1 MLKALYDYAVKN
13 DLALPPGFVNKS
25 IRAYILLAEDG
36 HYLGIEQCED
46 EVLPCPDIGSMAN
59 SKDKCNILAEKLSC
73 VVVDPQ
79 AGENVK
85 NQFFRQTLHDGASAE
100 PKLALCLRALEDQ
113 EVATLILEECKK
125 RKLKGMDRISFKV
138 GGRSILKS
146 PALSAW
152 WSEYRKQF
160 TKNNGQPE
168 MRCMITGEPT
178 VPLATV
184 PPVTG
189 LAAVG
194 GHPRG
199 DALICFDK
207 SAFCSYGL
215 KQAANAP
222 VSETAFAAVKAALDD
237 LLAGAPAMYQRK
249 KADQVVPIAPIFAG
263 IKFLHWY
270 DEPIGLEEDAIQRD
284 LIDFEDEDDEED
296 DDELTEAEQ
305 QAQERQ
311 REAQA
316 NAAADRLVKSVQT
329 GEHAPKLNNRYHI
342 LLLSGANGRVMVR
355 HYENGSYETLQ
366 KNLAQWEVDL
376 KLVDD
381 WGTQL
386 LRPRKLSARL
396 SCLMKYQQN
405 DNKPFER
412 MKKELA
418 GLTPTIILAILHN
431 TPLPDEV
438 AVRALAT
445 IRSKMVQE
453 EEEQKKWPSMA
464 VCCQWLKVWL
474 LRKHRARNEEEHLMP
489 YYHPDMPSAAYH
501 CGALVAIYTDLQKKA
516 MPKIGAGIAQ
526 RYYASASRTPKLVLG
541 QLERMAK
548 IYLEKLEQMSKNDLE
563 KPKWRALAKS
573 YENHLNTVSCFF
585 TPEHPLPSAL
595 NLEEQSYFAL
605 GYRQMSA
612 KLTKEE
618 KEREAKVN
626 QKKQKEGN

>member
-1 MLKALYDYAVKN
+1 M
-13 DLALPPGFVNKS
+13 
-25 IRAYILLAEDG
+25 
-36 HYLGIEQCED
+36 
-46 EVLPCPDIGSMAN
+46 
-59 SKDKCNILAEKLSC
+59 
-73 VVVDPQ
+73 
-79 AGENVK
+79 
-85 NQFFRQTLHDGASAE
+85 
-100 PKLALCLRALEDQ
+100 
-113 EVATLILEECKK
+113 
-125 RKLKGMDRISFKV
+125 
-138 GGRSILKS
+138 
-146 PALSAW
+146 
-152 WSEYRKQF
+152 
-160 TKNNGQPE
+160 
-168 MRCMITGEPT
+168 
-178 VPLATV
+178 
-184 PPVTG
+184 
-189 LAAVG
+189 
-194 GHPRG
+194 
-199 DALICFDK
+199 
-207 SAFCSYGL
+207 
-215 KQAANAP
+215 
-222 VSETAFAAVKAALDD
+222 
-237 LLAGAPAMYQRK
+237 
-249 KADQVVPIAPIFAG
+249 
-263 IKFLHWY
+263 
-270 DEPIGLEEDAIQRD
+270 
-284 LIDFEDEDDEED
+284 
-296 DDELTEAEQ
+296 
-305 QAQERQ
+305 
-311 REAQA
+311 
-316 NAAADRLVKSVQT
+316 QT
-329 GEHAPKLNNRYHI
+329 GERATSLSNRYHI

-366 KNLAQWEVDL
+366 KNLAQWEADL

-474 LRKHRARNEEEHLMP
+474 LRKHRARNEEEHLMS

-548 IYLEKLEQMSKNDLE
+548 IYLEKLDSPAAIQD
-563 KPKWRALAKS
+563 
-573 YENHLNTVSCFF
+573 YEEHLNEVSCFF

-618 KEREAKVN
+618 KEREAKAN

>member
-13 DLALPPGFVNKS
+13 DLALPPGFVNKP

-36 HYLGIEQCED
+36 HYLGIEQCEN
-46 EVLPCPDIGSMAN
+46 EELPCPDIGSMAN

-85 NQFFRQTLHDGASAE
+85 NQFFRQTLHDGASTE

-168 MRCMITGEPT
+168 TRCMITGKPT

-189 LAAVG
+189 LATVG

>member
-1 MLKALYDYAVKN
+1 MLRALYDYAVKN
-13 DLALPPGFVNKS
+13 NLALPPGFVNKP

-168 MRCMITGEPT
+168 TRCMITGEPT

-237 LLAGAPAMYQRK
+237 LLTGAP
-249 KADQVVPIAPIFAG
+249 VVSG
-263 IKFLHWY
+263 IKFVHWY
-270 DEPIGLEEDAIQRD
+270 DEPIAQEEDAIQRD
-284 LIDFEDEDDEED
+284 LIDFEDEDEEEDEED
-296 DDELTEAEQ
+296 ALTEAEQ

-329 GEHAPKLNNRYHI
+329 GERATSLSNRYHI

-366 KNLAQWEVDL
+366 KNLAQWEADL

-453 EEEQKKWPSMA
+453 EEEPKKWPSMA

-501 CGALVAIYTDLQKKA
+501 CGALVAIYTDLQKRA
-516 MPKIGAGIAQ
+516 MPDIGAGIAQ

>member
-13 DLALPPGFVNKS
+13 DLVLPPGFVNKP

-73 VVVDPQ
+73 VVVAPQ

-85 NQFFRQTLHDGASAE
+85 NQFFRQTLRDGASAE

-113 EVATLILEECKK
+113 EVATLILVECKK

-178 VPLATV
+178 IPLATV

-263 IKFLHWY
+263 IKFVHWY
-270 DEPIGLEEDAIQRD
+270 DEPIALEEDAIQRD
-284 LIDFEDEDDEED
+284 LIDFEDEDEEEDEED
-296 DDELTEAEQ
+296 VLTEAEQ

-329 GEHAPKLNNRYHI
+329 GEHATSLSNRYHI

-366 KNLAQWEVDL
+366 KNLAQWEADL

-418 GLTPTIILAILHN
+418 GLTPTIILSILHN

-453 EEEQKKWPSMA
+453 EEEQKKWPSVA

-501 CGALVAIYTDLQKKA
+501 CGALVAIYTELQKRA
-516 MPKIGAGIAQ
+516 MPDIGAGIAQ

-548 IYLEKLEQMSKNDLE
+548 IYLEKLDSPAAIQG
-563 KPKWRALAKS
+563 
-573 YENHLNTVSCFF
+573 YEDHLNEVSCFF

-612 KLTKEE
+612 QLTKERL
-618 KEREAKVN
+618 ERIAAAE
-626 QKKQKEGN
+626 QKKAQKKEGN

>member
-1 MLKALYDYAVKN
+1 MLRALYDYAVKN
-13 DLALPPGFVNKS
+13 DLALPPGFVNKP

-36 HYLGIEQCED
+36 SYLGVEQCEN
-46 EVLPCPDIGSMAN
+46 EVLPCPDIGSM
-59 SKDKCNILAEKLSC
+59 SHSPGKCNALAEKLSC

-79 AGENVK
+79 KGENVK
-85 NQFFRQTLHDGASAE
+85 NKFFRQILHDGSSAE

-113 EVATLILEECKK
+113 KVVTSILEECKK

-138 GGRSILKS
+138 GSQSVLKS
-146 PALSAW
+146 PSLLGW
-152 WSEYRKQF
+152 WSEYRKHIIENSITSQ
-160 TKNNGQPE
+160 
-168 MRCMITGEPT
+168 MRCLITGELTIPLET
-178 VPLATV
+178 VPETR
-184 PPVTG
+184 G
-189 LAAVG
+189 LQMVG
-194 GHPRG
+194 GNSSGSP
-199 DALICFDK
+199 LICFDK
-207 SAFCSYGL
+207 KAYCSYGL
-215 KQAANAP
+215 KKAANAP

-237 LLAGAPAMYQRK
+237 LLTGAP
-249 KADQVVPIAPIFAG
+249 ILSG
-263 IKFLHWY
+263 IKFVHWY
-270 DEPIGLEEDAIQRD
+270 DEPIGQEEDAIQRD
-284 LIDFEDEDDEED
+284 LIDFEDEDEEEDEED
-296 DDELTEAEQ
+296 VLTEAEQ

-329 GEHAPKLNNRYHI
+329 GEHATSLSNRYHI

-453 EEEQKKWPSMA
+453 EEEQKKWPSVA

-501 CGALVAIYTDLQKKA
+501 CGALVAIYTDLQKRA
-516 MPKIGAGIAQ
+516 MPDIGAGIAQ

-548 IYLEKLEQMSKNDLE
+548 IYLEKLDSPAAIQG
-563 KPKWRALAKS
+563 
-573 YENHLNTVSCFF
+573 YEDHLNEVSCFF

-612 KLTKEE
+612 QLTKERL
-618 KEREAKVN
+618 ERIAAAE
-626 QKKQKEGN
+626 QKKAQKKEEN

>member
-1 MLKALYDYAVKN
+1 MLKALHDYAVKN
-13 DLALPPGFVNKS
+13 DLALPPGFVNKP

-160 TKNNGQPE
+160 AKNNGQPE

-237 LLAGAPAMYQRK
+237 LLTGAP
-249 KADQVVPIAPIFAG
+249 VVSG
-263 IKFLHWY
+263 IKFVHWY
-270 DEPIGLEEDAIQRD
+270 DEPIAQEEDAIQRD
-284 LIDFEDEDDEED
+284 LIDFEDEDEEEDEED
-296 DDELTEAEQ
+296 ALTEAEQ

-316 NAAADRLVKSVQT
+316 NAAADRLIKSVQT
-329 GEHAPKLNNRYHI
+329 GERATALTNRYHI

-366 KNLAQWEVDL
+366 KNLAQWEADL

-501 CGALVAIYTDLQKKA
+501 CGALVAIYTELQKRA
-516 MPKIGAGIAQ
+516 MPDIGTGIAQ

>member
-13 DLALPPGFVNKS
+13 DLALPPGFVNKP

-178 VPLATV
+178 IPLATV

-249 KADQVVPIAPIFAG
+249 KADQVVPIAPSFAG
-263 IKFLHWY
+263 IKFVHWY
-270 DEPIGLEEDAIQRD
+270 DEPIALEEDAIQRD

-501 CGALVAIYTDLQKKA
+501 CGALVAIYTDLQKRA
-516 MPKIGAGIAQ
+516 MPDIGAGIAQ

>member
-1 MLKALYDYAVKN
+1 M
-13 DLALPPGFVNKS
+13 
-25 IRAYILLAEDG
+25 
-36 HYLGIEQCED
+36 
-46 EVLPCPDIGSMAN
+46 
-59 SKDKCNILAEKLSC
+59 
-73 VVVDPQ
+73 
-79 AGENVK
+79 
-85 NQFFRQTLHDGASAE
+85 
-100 PKLALCLRALEDQ
+100 
-113 EVATLILEECKK
+113 
-125 RKLKGMDRISFKV
+125 
-138 GGRSILKS
+138 
-146 PALSAW
+146 
-152 WSEYRKQF
+152 
-160 TKNNGQPE
+160 
-168 MRCMITGEPT
+168 
-178 VPLATV
+178 
-184 PPVTG
+184 
-189 LAAVG
+189 
-194 GHPRG
+194 
-199 DALICFDK
+199 
-207 SAFCSYGL
+207 
-215 KQAANAP
+215 
-222 VSETAFAAVKAALDD
+222 
-237 LLAGAPAMYQRK
+237 
-249 KADQVVPIAPIFAG
+249 VPIAPIFAG
-263 IKFLHWY
+263 IKFVHWY
-270 DEPIGLEEDAIQRD
+270 DEPIAQEEDAIQRD
-284 LIDFEDEDDEED
+284 LIDFEDEDEEEDEED
-296 DDELTEAEQ
+296 VLTEAEQ

-329 GEHAPKLNNRYHI
+329 GERATSLSNRYHI

-366 KNLAQWEVDL
+366 KNLAQWEADL

-474 LRKHRARNEEEHLMP
+474 LRKHRARNEEEHLMQ

-501 CGALVAIYTDLQKKA
+501 CGALVAISTDLQKKA
-516 MPKIGAGIAQ
+516 MPDIGTGIAQ

>member
-1 MLKALYDYAVKN
+1 
-13 DLALPPGFVNKS
+13 
-25 IRAYILLAEDG
+25 
-36 HYLGIEQCED
+36 
-46 EVLPCPDIGSMAN
+46 
-59 SKDKCNILAEKLSC
+59 
-73 VVVDPQ
+73 
-79 AGENVK
+79 
-85 NQFFRQTLHDGASAE
+85 
-100 PKLALCLRALEDQ
+100 
-113 EVATLILEECKK
+113 
-125 RKLKGMDRISFKV
+125 
-138 GGRSILKS
+138 
-146 PALSAW
+146 
-152 WSEYRKQF
+152 
-160 TKNNGQPE
+160 
-168 MRCMITGEPT
+168 
-178 VPLATV
+178 
-184 PPVTG
+184 
-189 LAAVG
+189 
-194 GHPRG
+194 
-199 DALICFDK
+199 
-207 SAFCSYGL
+207 
-215 KQAANAP
+215 
-222 VSETAFAAVKAALDD
+222 
-237 LLAGAPAMYQRK
+237 
-249 KADQVVPIAPIFAG
+249 
-263 IKFLHWY
+263 
-270 DEPIGLEEDAIQRD
+270 
-284 LIDFEDEDDEED
+284 
-296 DDELTEAEQ
+296 
-305 QAQERQ
+305 
-311 REAQA
+311 
-316 NAAADRLVKSVQT
+316 
-329 GEHAPKLNNRYHI
+329 
-342 LLLSGANGRVMVR
+342 MVR

-501 CGALVAIYTDLQKKA
+501 CGALVAIYTDLQKRA
-516 MPKIGAGIAQ
+516 MPDIGAGIAQ

-548 IYLEKLEQMSKNDLE
+548 IYLEKLDSPAAIQG
-563 KPKWRALAKS
+563 
-573 YENHLNTVSCFF
+573 YEDHLNEVSCFF

-612 KLTKEE
+612 QLTKEE
-618 KEREAKVN
+618 KEREAKAN

>member
-1 MLKALYDYAVKN
+1 MLKALYDYAVRN
-13 DLALPPGFVNKS
+13 DLALPPGFVNKP
-25 IRAYILLAEDG
+25 IRAYIQLAADG
-36 HYLGIEQCED
+36 GYLGIEKCED

-59 SKDKCNILAEKLSC
+59 SKEKCNILAEKLSC
-73 VVVDPQ
+73 VVADPEN
-79 AGENVK
+79 GESLK
-85 NQFFRQTLHDGASAE
+85 NQFFRQALRDGAAAE
-100 PKLALCLRALEDQ
+100 PKFMLCLRVLEEESVAARILED
-113 EVATLILEECKK
+113 CKQ

-138 GGRSILKS
+138 DGKSILRS
-146 PALSAW
+146 PALPAW
-152 WSEYRKQF
+152 WSKYRKQF
-160 TKNNGQPE
+160 VKTEGKPE
-168 MRCMITGEPT
+168 TRCIITGEPT

-184 PPVTG
+184 PTVTG

-194 GHPRG
+194 GHPKG

-207 SAFCSYGL
+207 KAFCSYGL

-237 LLAGAPAMYQRK
+237 LLAGAPAMYRRN
-249 KADQVVPIAPIFAG
+249 KAEEFFPVAPIFSG

-270 DEPIGLEEDAIQRD
+270 DESIDRKEDKIRKTFSGADEAENEDEE
-284 LIDFEDEDDEED
+284 EDDEED
-296 DDELTEAEQ
+296 ELTEEEQ
-305 QAQERQ
+305 QAQLEEEQ
-311 REAQA
+311 RRAIDS
-316 NAAADRLVKSVQT
+316 ADKLVKSVQT
-329 GEHAPKLNNRYHI
+329 GECATSLSNRYHI

-405 DNKPFER
+405 DNKSFER

-438 AVRALAT
+438 VVRALAT

-501 CGALVAIYTDLQKKA
+501 CGALVAIYTDLQKRA
-516 MPKIGAGIAQ
+516 MPDIGAGIAQ

-548 IYLEKLEQMSKNDLE
+548 IYLEKLDSPAAIQG
-563 KPKWRALAKS
+563 
-573 YENHLNTVSCFF
+573 YEDHLNEVSCFF

-612 KLTKEE
+612 QLTKERL
-618 KEREAKVN
+618 ERIAAAE
-626 QKKQKEGN
+626 QKKAQKKEEN

>member
-13 DLALPPGFVNKS
+13 DLALPPGFVNKP

-168 MRCMITGEPT
+168 TRCMITGEPT

-263 IKFLHWY
+263 IKFVHWY
-270 DEPIGLEEDAIQRD
+270 DEPIGQEEDAIQRD

-296 DDELTEAEQ
+296 DDELTKAEQ

-405 DNKPFER
+405 DNKSFER

-453 EEEQKKWPSMA
+453 EEEQKKWPSVA

-474 LRKHRARNEEEHLMP
+474 LRKHRARN
-489 YYHPDMPSAAYH
+489 
-501 CGALVAIYTDLQKKA
+501 
-516 MPKIGAGIAQ
+516 
-526 RYYASASRTPKLVLG
+526 
-541 QLERMAK
+541 
-548 IYLEKLEQMSKNDLE
+548 
-563 KPKWRALAKS
+563 
-573 YENHLNTVSCFF
+573 
-585 TPEHPLPSAL
+585 
-595 NLEEQSYFAL
+595 
-605 GYRQMSA
+605 
-612 KLTKEE
+612 
-618 KEREAKVN
+618 
-626 QKKQKEGN
+626 

>member
-1 MLKALYDYAVKN
+1 MLRALYDYAVKN
-13 DLALPPGFVNKS
+13 DLALPPGFVNKP

-36 HYLGIEQCED
+36 SYLGVEQCEN
-46 EVLPCPDIGSMAN
+46 EVLPCPDIGSM
-59 SKDKCNILAEKLSC
+59 SHSPGKCNALAEKLSC

-79 AGENVK
+79 KGENVK
-85 NQFFRQTLHDGASAE
+85 NKFFRQILHDGSSAE

-113 EVATLILEECKK
+113 KVVTSILEECKK

-138 GGRSILKS
+138 GSQSVLKS
-146 PALSAW
+146 PSLLGW
-152 WSEYRKQF
+152 WSEYRKHIIENSITSQ
-160 TKNNGQPE
+160 
-168 MRCMITGEPT
+168 MRCLITGELTIPLET
-178 VPLATV
+178 VPETR
-184 PPVTG
+184 G
-189 LAAVG
+189 LQMVG
-194 GHPRG
+194 GNSSGSP
-199 DALICFDK
+199 LICFDK
-207 SAFCSYGL
+207 KAYCSYGL
-215 KQAANAP
+215 KKTANAP

-237 LLAGAPAMYQRK
+237 LLTGAP
-249 KADQVVPIAPIFAG
+249 ILSG
-263 IKFLHWY
+263 IKFVHWY

-501 CGALVAIYTDLQKKA
+501 CGALVAIYTDLQKRA
-516 MPKIGAGIAQ
+516 MPDIGAGIAQ

-548 IYLEKLEQMSKNDLE
+548 IYLEKLDSPAAIQG
-563 KPKWRALAKS
+563 
-573 YENHLNTVSCFF
+573 YEDHLNEVSCFF

-612 KLTKEE
+612 QLTKERL
-618 KEREAKVN
+618 ERIAAAE
-626 QKKQKEGN
+626 QKKAQKKEGN